1 MRMVTAAAVSPAG
14 LGGNFKNCQG
24 KYLRIISAE
33 SPVKLH
39 CCYGVIAFLSVAVIA
54 LFVALLLS
62 RAGKPEEVSNKN
74 IYYDCPRD
82 WIGVGSKRFY
92 FSEKVENW
100 TSSQTF
106 CVAQGAQLARFDSP
120 EELEFLK
127 RYKGRHDHWIG
138 LHRKSSEHHWMW
150 TDGTEYNNLTSPRGE
165 GECAY
170 LSGSDISSG
179 RNYTHRRWI
188 CSKPNSFTACD
199 VPKQS

>member
-1 MRMVTAAAVSPAG
+1 MRMVTAESASPDCER
-14 LGGNFKNCQG
+14 GNFKNRQG

-54 LFVALLLS
+54 LFVALLLP

-82 WIGVGSKRFY
+82 WIGVGSKCFY

-106 CVAQGAQLARFDSP
+106 CMAQGVQLARFDSP
-120 EELEFLK
+120 EELEFLE
-127 RYKGRHDHWIG
+127 RYKGKHDHWIG

-170 LSGSDISSG
+170 LSGRDVSSG